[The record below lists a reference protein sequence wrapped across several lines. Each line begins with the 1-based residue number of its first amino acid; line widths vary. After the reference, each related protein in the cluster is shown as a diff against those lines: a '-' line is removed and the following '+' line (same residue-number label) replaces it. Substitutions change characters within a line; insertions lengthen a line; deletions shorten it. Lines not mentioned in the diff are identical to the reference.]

1 MPPRVVVTRAASLAF
16 LASLLPGDSSG
27 RIVEASAVATD
38 DACFYDVASGQCVA
52 SAVWVT
58 GQRGL
63 LRTPRANLLAD
74 VAAGIETCAS
84 AFGDEETCVSH
95 VGTCEYDAGFFPDAH
110 GGFESVGGCFPTL
123 SWAASMV
130 ERCLADVSDADATAA
145 AMLATAAACVAHT
158 VSQND
163 AEKRRESC
171 VNDKK
176 NKCAW
181 TDTDAD
187 GDAVPGFCAP
197 DPLPLAVTAVGA
209 SGVGALV
216 AAKTAC
222 EEIELKTPCDSD
234 PNCEWRSAAGR
245 RRLLARTLLD
255 EEDEDEEEEEDD
267 DDEDSSSSS
276 SSSSSGSCS
285 ANVPHVLLDA
295 VTSPA
300 VKAYLERVERCAA
313 GRAGASACASVDPA
327 GRFCA
332 WGKKRSSTNIV
343 PEEYG
348 GDGGDGSGGW
358 VTGTSPGTSDHGSG
372 NDVSGTMSCFPTYAS
387 IVDAVAPTLG
397 LATGACGSLAPLFE
411 MAEACAAAGSD
422 RGACD
427 AVGACSYAA
436 PDTASGS
443 ESSETE
449 NRGRCEMDASAA
461 IEALMSN
468 GDAAVIRAMSA
479 ACAEGYGNVTKC
491 ESAGAKA
498 ATAGHEAAG
507 HENGSSSNTDS
518 SGNTNAETSALSTF
532 VLFCFFF
539 FALVVAP
546 PVAYANHLKNRG
558 EDVCDRLPPW
568 ARKYVPAALRPQIS
582 QYESFVGQET
592 GDDL

>member
-1 MPPRVVVTRAASLAF
+1 MPPRVSVTRAASLAF

-245 RRLLARTLLD
+245 RRLLARTLLE
-255 EEDEDEEEEEDD
+255 EEDEEEEEEEDD

-313 GRAGASACASVDPA
+313 GRADASACASVDPA
-327 GRFCA
+327 KRFCA

-343 PEEYG
+343 PE
-348 GDGGDGSGGW
+348 
-358 VTGTSPGTSDHGSG
+358 TSS
-372 NDVSGTMSCFPTYAS
+372 
-387 IVDAVAPTLG
+387 
-397 LATGACGSLAPLFE
+397 PL
-411 MAEACAAAGSD
+411 
-422 RGACD
+422 
-427 AVGACSYAA
+427 
-436 PDTASGS
+436 P
-443 ESSETE
+443 
-449 NRGRCEMDASAA
+449 
-461 IEALMSN
+461 
-468 GDAAVIRAMSA
+468 
-479 ACAEGYGNVTKC
+479 
-491 ESAGAKA
+491 
-498 ATAGHEAAG
+498 
-507 HENGSSSNTDS
+507 
-518 SGNTNAETSALSTF
+518 
-532 VLFCFFF
+532 
-539 FALVVAP
+539 
-546 PVAYANHLKNRG
+546 
-558 EDVCDRLPPW
+558 
-568 ARKYVPAALRPQIS
+568 
-582 QYESFVGQET
+582 
-592 GDDL
+592 